1 MHPINKTKTMKIAVV
16 GATGLVGSKM
26 LQVLDEQQVQMN
38 ELIVAASKRS
48 VGKEIVF
55 KGKAHKVVSVDEAIK
70 QRPDIAIFSAGGAAS
85 KQYAPRFAAQGTFVI
100 DNSSAWRMDKDVPLV
115 VPEINADTIT
125 NDTKIIANPNCSTIQ
140 MVMALAPI
148 HKAFGIKRLV
158 ISTYQSVS
166 GSGIK
171 GINQLNCEEIEYS
184 QLINQ
189 NLDCFVPR
197 NDAKRQK
204 TDNSQLST
212 LNSQP
217 STPNN
222 PQLST
227 LNSQLPNAYPHQIYR
242 NVLPHGGDFCDNGY
256 TTEEE
261 KLVNETCKILRDNSI
276 AITATVCRVPV
287 TGGHSEA
294 VNVETLRPF
303 DLEEVRKM
311 LASTQG
317 IIVQDD
323 PANNLYPMALTAY
336 DKDEVFVGR
345 IRRDFSVENGLN
357 LWIVSDNIRKGAATN
372 AVQIAQYLI
381 NTQKFGPSTG
391 SGPIVRSEVKG
402 A

>member
-1 MHPINKTKTMKIAVV
+1 MKIAVV

-26 LQVLDEQQVQMN
+26 LQVLDEQKVHID
-38 ELIVAASKRS
+38 ELIVAASERS
-48 VGKEIVF
+48 VGKEIIF
-55 KGKAHKVVSVDEAIK
+55 QGKTHKVVSVEEAIDK
-70 QRPDIAIFSAGGAAS
+70 RPDISIFSAGGAAS
-85 KQYAPRFAAQGTFVI
+85 KQYAPRFAEVGTFVI
-100 DNSSAWRMDKDVPLV
+100 DNSSAWRMEKDVPLV

-125 NDTKIIANPNCSTIQ
+125 DKTRIIANPNCSTIQ

-166 GSGIK
+166 GSGLK
-171 GINQLNCEEIEYS
+171 GINQLNYEEA
-184 QLINQ
+184 QNTQ

-197 NDAKRQK
+197 NDAKRQT

-212 LNSQP
+212 DSK
-217 STPNN
+217 
-222 PQLST
+222 LST
-227 LNSQLPNAYPHQIYR
+227 LNSKLPNAYPHQIYR
-242 NVLPHGGDFCDNGY
+242 NVLPHGGDFCDNSY

-261 KLVNETCKILRDNSI
+261 KLVNETRKILRDNNI

-287 TGGHSEA
+287 TGGHSES

-303 DLEEVRKM
+303 EIDEVRS
-311 LASTQG
+311 LLENTPG

-323 PANNLYPMALTAY
+323 PATNLYPMALTAY

-345 IRRDFSVENGLN
+345 IRRDYSIANGLN

-372 AVQIAQYLI
+372 AVQIAKYLI
-381 NTQKFGPSTG
+381 ETNLSNAEC
-391 SGPIVRSEVKG
+391 RM
-402 A
+402 

>member
-1 MHPINKTKTMKIAVV
+1 M
-16 GATGLVGSKM
+16 
-26 LQVLDEQQVQMN
+26 E
-38 ELIVAASKRS
+38 
-48 VGKEIVF
+48 
-55 KGKAHKVVSVDEAIK
+55 
-70 QRPDIAIFSAGGAAS
+70 
-85 KQYAPRFAAQGTFVI
+85 
-100 DNSSAWRMDKDVPLV
+100 KDVPLV

-171 GINQLNCEEIEYS
+171 GINQLNCEEIKYS
-184 QLINQ
+184 QLTNQ

-212 LNSQP
+212 DSQP
-217 STPNN
+217 STLNPQLSTSNN
-222 PQLST
+222 SQLST
-227 LNSQLPNAYPHQIYR
+227 LNSQLSNAYPHQIYR
-242 NVLPHGGDFCDNGY
+242 NVLPHAGDFCENDY

-261 KLVNETCKILRDNSI
+261 KLVNETRKILRDNNI
-276 AITATVCRVPV
+276 AITATACRVPV

-294 VNVETLRPF
+294 VNVETLKPF
-303 DLEEVRKM
+303 DIDKVRKM
-311 LASTQG
+311 LAAMPG
-317 IIVQDD
+317 VVVQDD
-323 PANNLYPMALTAY
+323 PANNLYPMAITSF

-345 IRRDFSVENGLN
+345 IRRDFSVANGLN

-372 AVQIAQYLI
+372 AVQIAQYI
-381 NTQKFGPSTG
+381 IRQYFKQ
-391 SGPIVRSEVKG
+391 
-402 A
+402 